1 MSCSPWLA
9 HVPATWA
16 PVRRQDD
23 ASLKA
28 SAKVSAKRSTR
39 CPASKG
45 IGHAVAAIL
54 AFFLSVTVG
63 PAAAADRIAVR
74 LDWTPW
80 GSHAAIHLAAQ
91 KGLFAKHGLDVVIED
106 GNGSVATV
114 QIVGNGEYDVGHA
127 SLAPMA
133 IARSKGLPARAIAG
147 FIRQND
153 IGLLVPRESG
163 IKSPA
168 DLKGKKI
175 AFTAGSLETPFIDR
189 FLAAGKLTR
198 NDVELLN
205 VDAAAKAG
213 TYMAGRTDAA
223 FSSVPFFLAV
233 VATQRPSNSVNFADY
248 GLQFP
253 SFGLF
258 ATEKTIAAKADAM
271 RRFVSVVAGAWTYII
286 ADHTDDG
293 VRAVIAARPQSKLD
307 PAALRQQIESL
318 KGFAFTEATKS
329 LPFGTMAASDWKS
342 AVAVLSEGGLLPAST
357 DPASMFTNEFID
369 ARIVAEIGGGSH

>member
-1 MSCSPWLA
+1 MSRDWWQGVFTAFL
-9 HVPATWA
+9 
-16 PVRRQDD
+16 
-23 ASLKA
+23 L
-28 SAKVSAKRSTR
+28 STL
-39 CPASKG
+39 
-45 IGHAVAAIL
+45 IG
-54 AFFLSVTVG
+54 G

-80 GSHAAIHLAAQ
+80 GSHAAIHLASQ
-91 KGLFAKHGLDVVIED
+91 KGLFAKYDLDVTVDD

-133 IARSKGLPARAIAG
+133 IARSKGLPVKAIAG
-147 FIRQND
+147 FIRRND
-153 IGLLVPRESG
+153 IGLLVPKESG

-175 AFTAGSLETPFIDR
+175 AFTAGSLEAPFIDR

-205 VDAAAKAG
+205 VDAAAKTG
-213 TYMAGRTDAA
+213 TYMAGRSDAA

-233 VATQRPSNSVNFADY
+233 VATQRPSTSVNFADY

-258 ATEKTIAAKADAM
+258 ATEKSIAAKRDAL

-286 ADHTDDG
+286 AGHTDEA
-293 VRAVIAARPQSKLD
+293 VRAIMAARPQAKL
-307 PAALRQQIESL
+307 ANASLGQQIESL
-318 KGFAFTEATKS
+318 KAFAFTEATKS
-329 LPFGTMAASDWKS
+329 LPFGTMAASDWKD
-342 AVAVLSEGGLLPAST
+342 AVTVLADGGLVDRSM
-357 DPASMFTNEFID
+357 DPAAVFTNELID
-369 ARIVAEIGGGSH
+369 TRIVAEIAGGAH